1 MKKKFKMLMAYLK
14 GFKKESINFEL
25 SISSQDVEEIEIY
38 DGVDMT
44 STFYSYFASIV
55 NQYADELYDEGPGS
69 VDNAGD
75 YFYVDGDIYPS
86 ENKIVFNQVR
96 FTSYGTEDSGNFYYF
111 EDHEGLGDSIE
122 DYFIE
127 VRKFLDEKKITSATV
142 SYEGGGD
149 SGYVS
154 STYESDKGKGDVP
167 AGIENICYSLLE
179 EYGGWEINE
188 GSQGNIVF
196 TKDEIEVNHEW
207 NTQEDYNE
215 QIDIV
220 ITLDTFSE

>member
-1 MKKKFKMLMAYLK
+1 MKNKLRILFKYLK
-14 GFKKESINFEL
+14 GMGIEKAPFRIDFEGGIQWFEL
-25 SISSQDVEEIEIY
+25 DVPYDISDTIEEIIKDILEIY
-38 DGVDMT
+38 EDK
-44 STFYSYFASIV
+44 
-55 NQYADELYDEGPGS
+55 LYDIGPGS
-69 VDNAGD
+69 LDNPNE
-75 YFYVDGDIYPS
+75 YFTASGEIIPS
-86 ENKIVFNQVR
+86 ENKIIITEIDYQGYDTE
-96 FTSYGTEDSGNFYYF
+96 TSGTYYDKDDY
-111 EDHEGLGDSIE
+111 EEGESVY

-127 VRKFLDEKKITSATV
+127 VGKFLDEIRATSVTV
-142 SYEGGGD
+142 GYSGGGD
-149 SGYVS
+149 SGAVDNN
-154 STYESDKGKGDVP
+154 YESENGSGIIPDN
-167 AGIENICYSLLE
+167 IENICYSLLE

>member
-1 MKKKFKMLMAYLK
+1 MKNKLRILFKYLK
-14 GFKKESINFEL
+14 GMGIEKAPFRIDFEGGIQWFEL
-25 SISSQDVEEIEIY
+25 DVPYDISDTIEEIIKDILEIY
-38 DGVDMT
+38 EDK
-44 STFYSYFASIV
+44 
-55 NQYADELYDEGPGS
+55 LYDIGPGS
-69 VDNAGD
+69 LDNPNE
-75 YFYVDGDIYPS
+75 YFTASGEIIPS
-86 ENKIVFNQVR
+86 ENKIIITEIDYQGYDTE
-96 FTSYGTEDSGNFYYF
+96 TSGTYYDKDDY
-111 EDHEGLGDSIE
+111 EEGESVY

-127 VRKFLDEKKITSATV
+127 VGKFLDEIRATSVTV
-142 SYEGGGD
+142 GYSGGGY
-149 SGYVS
+149 SGAVDNN
-154 STYESDKGKGDVP
+154 YESENGSGIIPDN
-167 AGIENICYSLLE
+167 IENICYSLLE

>member
-1 MKKKFKMLMAYLK
+1 MKNKLRILFKYLK
-14 GFKKESINFEL
+14 GMGIEKAPFRIDFEGGVQWFEL
-25 SISSQDVEEIEIY
+25 DVPYDISDTIRDSIQEILEIY
-38 DGVDMT
+38 EDD
-44 STFYSYFASIV
+44 
-55 NQYADELYDEGPGS
+55 LYEIGPGS
-69 VDNAGD
+69 LDNPNE
-75 YFYVDGDIYPS
+75 YFTASGEIIPS
-86 ENKIVFNQVR
+86 ENKIII
-96 FTSYGTEDSGNFYYF
+96 TEIDYQGYDTQDSGTYYDKDDYE
-111 EDHEGLGDSIE
+111 EDDSMY
-122 DYFIE
+122 DTFIA
-127 VRKFLDEKKITSATV
+127 VGKFLDEIRATSATV

-149 SGYVS
+149 SGYIEGQYQS
-154 STYESDKGKGDVP
+154 ENGSGMIP
-167 AGIENICYSLLE
+167 NNIENICYSLLE

>member
-1 MKKKFKMLMAYLK
+1 MKNKLRILFKYLK
-14 GFKKESINFEL
+14 GMGIDSVTFRVDLESGIQWFEL
-25 SISSQDVEEIEIY
+25 NTEYNISTAVEDIIQEIIEEYEDKLYELGPGTVDNPNDYFQVSGEI
-38 DGVDMT
+38 
-44 STFYSYFASIV
+44 IP
-55 NQYADELYDEGPGS
+55 DEGKFIFTEI
-69 VDNAGD
+69 D
-75 YFYVDGDIYPS
+75 YQGYDTQAS
-86 ENKIVFNQVR
+86 
-96 FTSYGTEDSGNFYYF
+96 GTYYDKDDYEED
-111 EDHEGLGDSIE
+111 DSMY
-122 DYFIE
+122 DTFIA
-127 VRKFLDEKKITSATV
+127 VGKFLDEIRATSATV

-207 NTQEDYNE
+207 NTQDDYNE

>member
-1 MKKKFKMLMAYLK
+1 MKNKLRIICKYLK
-14 GFKKESINFEL
+14 GMGIEKAPFRIDFEGGIQLFEL
-25 SISSQDVEEIEIY
+25 DVPYNISDTIEEIIKDILEIY
-38 DGVDMT
+38 EDK
-44 STFYSYFASIV
+44 
-55 NQYADELYDEGPGS
+55 LYDIGPGS
-69 VDNAGD
+69 LDNPNE
-75 YFYVDGDIYPS
+75 YFTASGEIIPS
-86 ENKIVFNQVR
+86 ENKIIITEIDYQGYDTE
-96 FTSYGTEDSGNFYYF
+96 TSGTYYDKDDY
-111 EDHEGLGDSIE
+111 EEGESVY

-127 VRKFLDEKKITSATV
+127 VGKFLDEIRATSATV
-142 SYEGGGD
+142 GYSGGGD
-149 SGYVS
+149 SGAVDNN
-154 STYESDKGKGDVP
+154 YESENGSGIIPDN
-167 AGIENICYSLLE
+167 IENICYSLLE